1 MLESRPP
8 INHKQ
13 IPQELHTLTQSDIS
27 PKINVK
33 RDVLKRPLIS
43 AYPKFV
49 IVVNKG

>member
-1 MLESRPP
+1 MLESHPP

-33 RDVLKRPLIS
+33 GDVLKTPFDQRLSEICHRG
-43 AYPKFV
+43 K
-49 IVVNKG
+49 